1 MFLCRQW
8 QQHYLH
14 YLGIISFF
22 VSVIPFFILL
32 QLIGQGQLQIV
43 NNIIFITNWWI
54 TLSLFMVYFIIMWS
68 LRFNKLVVTLGKIA
82 VQSDVVI
89 ANPNSSRS
97 EVTKSLTKESQD
109 QMYEREDS
117 MLAKNKNA
125 DTRYG
130 HLSAINRYFLL
141 NKKVMIPGIALTIC
155 IIVLSIILFSYEK

>member
-1 MFLCRQW
+1 
-8 QQHYLH
+8 
-14 YLGIISFF
+14 
-22 VSVIPFFILL
+22 
-32 QLIGQGQLQIV
+32 
-43 NNIIFITNWWI
+43 
-54 TLSLFMVYFIIMWS
+54 
-68 LRFNKLVVTLGKIA
+68 VVTLGKIA

-117 MLAKNKNA
+117 MLSGTAKNKNA

-155 IIVLSIILFSYEK
+155 IIVLSIVLSIILFSYEK

>member
-1 MFLCRQW
+1 
-8 QQHYLH
+8 
-14 YLGIISFF
+14 
-22 VSVIPFFILL
+22 
-32 QLIGQGQLQIV
+32 
-43 NNIIFITNWWI
+43 
-54 TLSLFMVYFIIMWS
+54 MVYFIIMWS

-117 MLAKNKNA
+117 MLSGTAKNKNA

-155 IIVLSIILFSYEK
+155 IIVLSIILFSYGK

>member
-1 MFLCRQW
+1 MVLSLLYIF
-8 QQHYLH
+8 
-14 YLGIISFF
+14 
-22 VSVIPFFILL
+22 LL
-32 QLIGQGQLQIV
+32 Q
-43 NNIIFITNWWI
+43 
-54 TLSLFMVYFIIMWS
+54 
-68 LRFNKLVVTLGKIA
+68 
-82 VQSDVVI
+82 QSDVVI